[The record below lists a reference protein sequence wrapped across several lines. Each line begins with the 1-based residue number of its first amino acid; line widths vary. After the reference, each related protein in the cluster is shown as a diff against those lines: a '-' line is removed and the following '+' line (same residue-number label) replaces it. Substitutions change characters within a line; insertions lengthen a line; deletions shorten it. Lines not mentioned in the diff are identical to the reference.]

1 MLYVKKIST
10 TKNDPFFFSLGCD
23 NLPLYKEGFVNNFT
37 HGRVSLQK
45 ESGIKKVLN
54 SIVLWMICK
63 NC

>member
-10 TKNDPFFFSLGCD
+10 TKIDPIFFSLGCD

-45 ESGIKKVLN
+45 ESVIKKVFQQHSSSDDL
-54 SIVLWMICK
+54 
-63 NC
+63 